1 MAISSN
7 RLIGLTEE
15 LQIEQSCQVQDLHIG
30 WHNEYQAQHQKDPA
44 GHQHRAP
51 VVTWQRHGITYQ
63 YVPGLVFVALLTPP
77 EDGAPPPPPRQV
89 RGRAEQTNDR
99 PFTASRAPRWPDRP

>member
-63 YVPGLVFVALLTPP
+63 YVPGLVFVAQDQGYVVDVAQLTSDISQQLRARGNPQPP
-77 EDGAPPPPPRQV
+77 A
-89 RGRAEQTNDR
+89 A
-99 PFTASRAPRWPDRP
+99 

>member
-63 YVPGLVFVALLTPP
+63 YVPGLEFVAQDQGYVVDVAQLTS
-77 EDGAPPPPPRQV
+77 DISQQLRA
-89 RGRAEQTNDR
+89 RGNPQPHA
-99 PFTASRAPRWPDRP
+99 A

>member
-63 YVPGLVFVALLTPP
+63 YVPGLVFVAQDQGYEVDVAQLISDISQQLR
-77 EDGAPPPPPRQV
+77 A
-89 RGRAEQTNDR
+89 RGNPQSHA
-99 PFTASRAPRWPDRP
+99 A